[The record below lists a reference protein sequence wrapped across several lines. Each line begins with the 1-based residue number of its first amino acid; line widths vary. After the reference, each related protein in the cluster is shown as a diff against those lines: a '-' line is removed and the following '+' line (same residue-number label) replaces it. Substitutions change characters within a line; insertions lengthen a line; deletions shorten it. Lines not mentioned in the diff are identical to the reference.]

1 MSVENRAKWG
11 GLIPDTGLKFLEA
24 YDQGNDLYLPGIFNV
39 LNKATGDVAQK
50 NFTGKTGFGEVKE
63 FAEGDNIPEGSRYPT
78 YVTSPA
84 YKNYGLSVSV
94 TANQIADR
102 DFEAELDE
110 MKDLSRSINYGVDLT
125 GMQMFNG
132 GFATTTTV
140 NGYDMT
146 WYGDGVPQFSTV
158 HPTVVPGGSTQSNAS
173 STGIPLNHDNYETG
187 RLALNLQQTDNG
199 LALAFAGKL
208 QLITPLALE
217 KKAKETIDSDLTP
230 EDANNSIN
238 VFRGSTDIITSKF
251 LDSGNGGSNTAWFL
265 LNAGDHKLYHDTRQE
280 KALNSDVDIKSKS
293 VTYTIDARWM
303 NYSKEWKATWASPG
317 NSSSYSS

>member
-1 MSVENRAKWG
+1 M
-11 GLIPDTGLKFLEA
+11 
-24 YDQGNDLYLPGIFNV
+24 
-39 LNKATGDVAQK
+39 
-50 NFTGKTGFGEVKE
+50 
-63 FAEGDNIPEGSRYPT
+63 
-78 YVTSPA
+78 
-84 YKNYGLSVSV
+84 SV

-102 DFEAELDE
+102 DFEAELNE
-110 MKDLSRSINYGVDLT
+110 MKDLSRSINYSIDLT
-125 GMQMFNG
+125 GMQLLNG
-132 GFATTTTV
+132 GFATTTAV
-140 NGYDMT
+140 NGYEMT
-146 WYGDGVPQFSTV
+146 WYGDAVPQFSTI

-187 RLALNLQQTDNG
+187 RLALNLQNTDNG

-238 VFRGSTDIITSKF
+238 VFRGSTDIITAKF
-251 LDSGNGGSNTAWFL
+251 LDSGNGGSNTAWYL

-280 KALNSDVDIKSKS
+280 RSVNQDVDIKSKT

-303 NYSKEWKATWASPG
+303 NYSKEWKATWATKG
-317 NSSSYSS
+317 DNATYSS